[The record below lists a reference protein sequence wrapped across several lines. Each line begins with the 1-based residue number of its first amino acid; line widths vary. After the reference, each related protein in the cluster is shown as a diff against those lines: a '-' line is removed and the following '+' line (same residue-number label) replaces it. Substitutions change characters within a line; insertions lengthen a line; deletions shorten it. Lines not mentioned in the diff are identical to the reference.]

1 MKRTTALYIAWIQS
15 VLAMAGSLYSSQIL
29 HWTPCVLCWY
39 QRILMYPLVLII
51 AVCILREV
59 EDVEYIVLPFSIIG
73 LGVSFY
79 HNLLMYRI
87 LPESFAP
94 CTASASC
101 TIPYH
106 FYLSFITLP
115 LLSFLAF
122 LVVTVCMF
130 VYHNG
135 KKKQRLAEADIN

>member
-1 MKRTTALYIAWIQS
+1 MKRTTVLYIAWIQS
-15 VLAMAGSLYSSQIL
+15 VLAMAGSLYASQIL

-51 AVCILREV
+51 AACILREV
-59 EDVEYIVLPFSIIG
+59 EDVEYIVLPISIIG
-73 LGVSFY
+73 LCVSFY
-79 HNLLMYRI
+79 HNLLMYRV

-106 FYLSFITLP
+106 FYLNFITLP
-115 LLSFLAF
+115 LLAF
-122 LVVTVCMF
+122 IAFAVITICMF

-135 KKKQRLAEADIN
+135 KKKQRLAVADIN